1 MLKTYKF
8 CIYPTKEQEK
18 TG

>member
-8 CIYPTKEQEK
+8 KNSL
-18 TG
+18 